1 MMRLILYI
9 TAHIL
14 FLSILHSPLQ
24 AQGVITVRVSFK
36 VILNPADGARP
47 TLGPSGAV
55 LADADVDTTI
65 AAMND
70 LYRPYFRG
78 FRFQRVGPVIDVG
91 GIGDMTG
98 PSRYFN
104 TNFVTDPNRIQLRN
118 QMEEAAMTDGRYA
131 WNNNAINVYVN
142 GGTQG
147 GICSFPGDHNIVI
160 VGGRAIGP
168 GQTLLHEIG
177 HYFNLVHTHED
188 DLVDT
193 LADNPSWDLDQIANN
208 NFGVNY
214 AMLSP
219 AQKAQVDDVMLN
231 LMSYHGTIGGSVVP
245 TGSIYQSRLTEQQL
259 DRWAD
264 GAAGIY
270 GGNRQ
275 FVVDSLT
282 IFVDVAAPQQRP
294 FFGHS
299 ANPYNNLRDA
309 VNQAI
314 SWRNGGWGSVLM
326 LRPGAFN
333 QQMTINTPLTLRATR
348 RGSATIG
355 RANQLAEPDPSTS
368 KIEESSDEAQ
378 VISGSKPTKSGLPV
392 NGVKQQR

>member
-147 GICSFPGDHNIVI
+147 GYAHFL
-160 VGGRAIGP
+160 AITISSSLAEEQLALVKLCFMKSATTLIWFTRMRMIWSTHLP
-168 GQTLLHEIG
+168 TTLL
-177 HYFNLVHTHED
+177 
-188 DLVDT
+188 
-193 LADNPSWDLDQIANN
+193 
-208 NFGVNY
+208 
-214 AMLSP
+214 
-219 AQKAQVDDVMLN
+219 
-231 LMSYHGTIGGSVVP
+231 GTWIK
-245 TGSIYQSRLTEQQL
+245 
-259 DRWAD
+259 
-264 GAAGIY
+264 
-270 GGNRQ
+270 
-275 FVVDSLT
+275 SLT
-282 IFVDVAAPQQRP
+282 TT
-294 FFGHS
+294 
-299 ANPYNNLRDA
+299 
-309 VNQAI
+309 
-314 SWRNGGWGSVLM
+314 SV
-326 LRPGAFN
+326 
-333 QQMTINTPLTLRATR
+333 
-348 RGSATIG
+348 
-355 RANQLAEPDPSTS
+355 
-368 KIEESSDEAQ
+368 
-378 VISGSKPTKSGLPV
+378 
-392 NGVKQQR
+392 